1 MLFLL
6 RKFVSNL
13 SHGYEMNRI
22 LAYQMSISSNPKESM
37 CPKQNLRRR
46 TSEHPIL
53 TVRKPVESVR
63 INLYI
68 FLEIKLLRKILI

>member
-1 MLFLL
+1 
-6 RKFVSNL
+6 
-13 SHGYEMNRI
+13 MNRI

-53 TVRKPVESVR
+53 TVRKPVESAK
-63 INLYI
+63 NNFYI
-68 FLEIKLLRKILI
+68 LLDLKSSFSEKF